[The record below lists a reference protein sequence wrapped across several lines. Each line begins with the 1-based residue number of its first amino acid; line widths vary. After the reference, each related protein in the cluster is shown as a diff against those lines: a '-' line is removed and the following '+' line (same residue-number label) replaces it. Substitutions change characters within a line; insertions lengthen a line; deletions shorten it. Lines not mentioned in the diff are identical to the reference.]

1 MALRKGRC
9 ESSVK
14 ALQRTAERTDEKV
27 AQHEATAGL
36 NRHISN
42 DFNVHWPRK
51 AAATLYSQ
59 PA

>member
-1 MALRKGRC
+1 
-9 ESSVK
+9 
-14 ALQRTAERTDEKV
+14 
-27 AQHEATAGL
+27 L